1 MRARRRWA
9 ATAASLVALALGAA
23 LLAGACGGSP
33 LVSLPMPAVNSAND
47 TAVTAGV
54 RSIRLGVEAYAAEN
68 QKYPASATRALV
80 GQYVGSWP
88 KNPWTGADMTSGAGK
103 GDFTYTLN
111 ADGSDY
117 TLAAHLSD
125 GTTQVIH

>member
-1 MRARRRWA
+1 MRATQRWA
-9 ATAASLVALALGAA
+9 ATAASLVALALAA
-23 LLAGACGGSP
+23 ASLMATCGGSP
-33 LVSLPMPAVNSAND
+33 ALSLPTPAVGAAND

-54 RSIRLGVEAYAAEN
+54 RSIRIGVEAYAAEN

-80 GQYVGSWP
+80 GQYVGTWP
-88 KNPWTGADMTSGAGK
+88 KNPWTGADMTSGTGK
-103 GDFTYTLN
+103 GDFTYTRN

-125 GTTQVIH
+125 GTTQVVH